1 MKHRTV
7 NSVLGF
13 VVPLVLTAVLILG
26 WRAPLFLPSGGEM
39 VYFLLAIAMGYP
51 ALGVFCGIMGVR
63 SGFVGKWL
71 TVPFVAALGVMMAL
85 SPSGMASAQ
94 TAQTA
99 RVSGRG
105 TALRKTR
112 NSAGKTSRRSAV
124 AM

>member
-1 MKHRTV
+1 MKRRTV

-13 VVPLVLTAVLILG
+13 VVPLVLAAVLILG

-71 TVPFVAALGVMMAL
+71 TVPFVAALGVMMAR
-85 SPSGMASAQ
+85 GMYLPGPVGLIFAFWGA
-94 TAQTA
+94 
-99 RVSGRG
+99 VV
-105 TALRKTR
+105 TALAILYATQM
-112 NSAGKTSRRSAV
+112 RSGGRW
-124 AM
+124 